1 MHAES
6 LRMDFIP
13 LKHLTEMRQECVE
26 LAVMKCSTFLWRNIS
41 SYIFELQPD
50 QDKTN
55 TVVPVTCRIPSFI
68 PSVCDS
74 IGGFQYLHVDSDS
87 PRLKQISSRPKK
99 LTWLIRN
106 RLIRNRMEGTKK
118 HTYGRS
124 ALYYSAKARTR
135 PLTSRLRLG
144 LDWHPF
150 LTTGLDNPHG

>member
-26 LAVMKCSTFLWRNIS
+26 LAVMKCSTFLWRNIY
-41 SYIFELQPD
+41 SYIFELKPD

-55 TVVPVTCRIPSFI
+55 TAVPVTCRIPSFI

-106 RLIRNRMEGTKK
+106 RLIRNRMEGTKSIPTVARHYIILRK
-118 HTYGRS
+118 H
-124 ALYYSAKARTR
+124 
-135 PLTSRLRLG
+135 G
-144 LDWHPF
+144 LDP
-150 LTTGLDNPHG
+150 